1 MHPKKMKGGK
11 KKELLI
17 FLYKA
22 PIKPQNKLSLPL
34 PVIATI
40 LQIRTLPH
48 FAAQNI
54 NFFGIYKLV
63 QNITVSNNTQLNSAN

>member
-22 PIKPQNKLSLPL
+22 PVKPQNKLSLSLPL
-34 PVIATI
+34 PVIAII

-48 FAAQNI
+48 FATQNI

-63 QNITVSNNTQLNSAN
+63 